1 MTATIAYLAPELP
14 ALSATFVYE
23 ELLGLQR
30 LGFTVHPFAVL
41 PCGKQAAGQERLA
54 AATRVLYSGSA
65 ASRVGGGLQAALSG
79 RLQRLRG
86 VSWLLADMAAVGW
99 LKPASWKLAY
109 QYLAGARLALMLQD
123 AGCQH
128 LHVHFAHTPTQIAMY
143 ASALSGVP
151 FTVMAHANDIF
162 ERKLLLARKAERA
175 RHFLTISDFNV
186 RYLQDQGVPAH
197 KLAVVRCGVS
207 FAAAAPRP
215 QAQAGRTWTLGTLGR
230 LVEKKG
236 VDVLLQALAL
246 CRDRGVTLNLQIAGD
261 GPLREALVQQTAA
274 LGLQAQVS
282 FLGGLAHQ
290 AVSPWMRTLDAF
302 VLACKPDAQ
311 GDQDGIPVVLMEAMS
326 QRVPVVSTRLSGI
339 PELVK
344 HDDTGLL
351 ATPSN
356 AESLADQLLRLVQ
369 NSALASHLV
378 ENAGLHVEREFG
390 QAVNLR
396 RLIGHMGLADTA
408 TSTRT

>member
-30 LGFTVHPFAVL
+30 LGLTVHPFAVL
-41 PCGKQAAGQERLA
+41 PCGKKAAGQDALA

-65 ASRVGGGLQAALSG
+65 ASRLGQGLRAALSG
-79 RLQRLRG
+79 RLRRLRG
-86 VSWLLADMAAVGW
+86 VSWLLSDMAAVGW

-162 ERKLLLARKAERA
+162 ERKLLLARKADRA
-175 RHFLTISDFNV
+175 LRFLTISDFNV
-186 RYLQDQGVPAH
+186 RYLEGEGVPAD

-207 FAAAAPRP
+207 FAAAPPRP
-215 QAQAGRTWTLGTLGR
+215 QPEPGRTWTLGTLGR

-236 VDVLLQALAL
+236 VDVLLQALAM

-261 GPLREALVQQTAA
+261 GPLREALAQQVAA

-302 VLACKPDAQ
+302 VLACKPDAN

-339 PELVK
+339 PELLR

-369 NSALASHLV
+369 NATLASRLV
-378 ENAGLHVEREFG
+378 ENARLHVEREFG
-390 QAVNLR
+390 QAVNLH
-396 RLIGHMGLADTA
+396 RLMGHMGLADTA
-408 TSTRT
+408 TLNRT